1 MINVRADEPVRSP
14 DDFLMLPFV
23 MEAIDDLYR
32 NEYRVIVLADNS
44 LVRKGEMQESDLAA
58 IHDRMKSFFGNAAGI
73 VDVLPCPETEVK
85 GELCFPNPVLLSACA
100 KKYGFDHRQVFY
112 IGSRIEALR
121 SAWAAGTR
129 SALVRTGKPF
139 RTLQILRNSTQQP
152 DVLQNDLLS
161 TVIRIRSME

>member
-1 MINVRADEPVRSP
+1 
-14 DDFLMLPFV
+14 
-23 MEAIDDLYR
+23 
-32 NEYRVIVLADNS
+32 
-44 LVRKGEMQESDLAA
+44 
-58 IHDRMKSFFGNAAGI
+58 MKSFFGNAAGI

-161 TVIRIRSME
+161 TVIRIRSIWSKLITASRFQKVSGFPNLGKFHIRIEFLNPCHLVFGFLLVIRFCSMTRGARTFRSSGY